1 MQESVAL
8 AGMTETPVVIII
20 GQRPA
25 RSTGLRPRI
34 GPGEI
39 DFTLHSGHGE
49 FPRVLLAPGS
59 IDEAICLARRS
70 FELADRHQ
78 IPVFILTDQYFADS
92 IQITEGSIAPESKS
106 REYRSRGPDCLTH
119 PGPGAAPVKAA
130 SGEHDEEGKIPKD
143 PELRIRMLNKR
154 LGKSEKIRGEAL
166 LPGFYGDGDAEDI
179 LICWGSNKLI
189 VKEAIE
195 RLRADGIRIG
205 ALHFSQVYP
214 LVPEMTRDYDLGEK
228 RLICIEND
236 ATGQFAGL
244 LKREL
249 GLEVEDHILKYNG
262 ECFTVEEVCREARKR
277 IISRGQKTLA

>member
-1 MQESVAL
+1 
-8 AGMTETPVVIII
+8 
-20 GQRPA
+20 
-25 RSTGLRPRI
+25 
-34 GPGEI
+34 
-39 DFTLHSGHGE
+39 
-49 FPRVLLAPGS
+49 
-59 IDEAICLARRS
+59 
-70 FELADRHQ
+70 
-78 IPVFILTDQYFADS
+78 
-92 IQITEGSIAPESKS
+92 
-106 REYRSRGPDCLTH
+106 
-119 PGPGAAPVKAA
+119 
-130 SGEHDEEGKIPKD
+130 
-143 PELRIRMLNKR
+143 MLNKR
-154 LGKSEKIRGEAL
+154 LGKSEKIRGEAFL

-214 LVPEMTRDYDLGEK
+214 LVPEMTRDYRSRGKDG
-228 RLICIEND
+228 LICIEND